1 MPSTSHV
8 PIRSRRRSAVC
19 ITMFARSIELGLFGF
34 TVYVLKSNR
43 DDRRSKYSYAG
54 TRRPETS
61 FFPRNATSIILT
73 VHMIAMKQLNIW
85 FVVNFWR
92 CYIDDL
98 PERCVA
104 VRSGTN
110 AAYMPAPRKAS
121 KRFICFQAPPRRA
134 VLLYNLAFFSFHVF
148 DGILC
153 VQTSLGR
160 TGLVFFMSD
169 ARERPRGFL
178 GNQG

>member
-19 ITMFARSIELGLFGF
+19 ITMCARPIELGLFGS
-34 TVYVLKSNR
+34 TVYVLESNR

-110 AAYMPAPRKAS
+110 AAYMPALRKAS
-121 KRFICFQAPPRRA
+121 KRFICFQAPPPSKTGCSF
-134 VLLYNLAFFSFHVF
+134 VQFSLFFVPRF
-148 DGILC
+148 C
-153 VQTSLGR
+153 VQSSIGR